1 MMNNGR
7 KTHRGFYIFCA
18 VFFILGGIWLAV
30 AGAWPAAVLFVI
42 VGIAFAVAS
51 YRIGVRQK
59 RRREQIRRDAGF
71 TD

>member
-1 MMNNGR
+1 MNNGR

-51 YRIGVRQK
+51 YRIGARQK